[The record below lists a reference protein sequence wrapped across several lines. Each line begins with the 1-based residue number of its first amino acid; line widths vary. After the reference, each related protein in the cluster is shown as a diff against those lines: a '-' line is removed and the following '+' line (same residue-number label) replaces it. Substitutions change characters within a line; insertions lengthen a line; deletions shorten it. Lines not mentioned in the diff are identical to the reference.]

1 MTSQVWI
8 ALRLTLVELA
18 HNRFAMLLL
27 AVYLPAWY
35 GVIYGLTDDA
45 SIGFQL
51 RAFHVFVATSQ
62 HRLGLLTG
70 MLNAT
75 TLIMGFVALS
85 AVRRSALVDQRLVL
99 CGYSRV
105 ALILGR
111 LLAFGAASVLVSI
124 YAVLVLAAFTPP
136 DHPTVVAAGTFGAVL
151 TYAAIGV
158 LAGVLARGDLEG
170 FFVIIM
176 LSLVDTFIQ
185 NPIGNPSANRNVVEY
200 FPSYYPMQI
209 VVGAAIANRVAPWE
223 FWGSCAWAAS
233 LGILGVLG
241 FWQRTKSSRAARRLR
256 RRPRR

>member
-1 MTSQVWI
+1 VIRQVSI

-18 HNRFAMLLL
+18 HNRFAMVLL

-35 GVIYGLTDDA
+35 GVIYGLTENA

-99 CGYSRV
+99 CGYSQG
-105 ALILGR
+105 ALIGGR
-111 LLAFGAASVLVSI
+111 LLAFGVGSALLSI
-124 YAVLVLAAFTPP
+124 YAVFVLTAFTPP
-136 DHPTVVAAGTFGAVL
+136 NHPVMVAAGVLGAVL
-151 TYAAIGV
+151 TYAGIGV

-170 FFVIIM
+170 FFFIIM

-185 NPIGNPSANRNVVEY
+185 NPIANPAANRRVVEY
-200 FPSYYPMQI
+200 FPSYFPMQV
-209 VVGAAIANRVAPWE
+209 VVGAAIADRVAPQE
-223 FWGSCAWAAS
+223 FLGSLAWA
-233 LGILGVLG
+233 GGLGVLGALG
-241 FWQRTKSSRAARRLR
+241 FWQRTKSGRAAGR
-256 RRPRR
+256 RRPRPRR

>member
-1 MTSQVWI
+1 MRQVWI
-8 ALRLTLVELA
+8 ALRLTLVEQA

-35 GVIYGLTDDA
+35 GVIYGLTDNA

-75 TLIMGFVALS
+75 TLIMGFVALN

-99 CGYSRV
+99 CGYSRS

-111 LLAFGAASVLVSI
+111 LLAFAVASGLLAF
-124 YAVLVLAAFTPP
+124 YAVAVLAAFTPP
-136 DHPTVVAAGTFGAVL
+136 QHPVVVVAGTFGAVL

-158 LAGVLARGDLEG
+158 LAGVIARGDLEG
-170 FFVIIM
+170 FFFIIM

-185 NPIGNPSANRNVVEY
+185 NPIGNPAANRGVVEY
-200 FPSYYPMQI
+200 FPSYLPMQI
-209 VVGAAIANRVAPWE
+209 VVGGAIADHVAWWQ
-223 FWGSCAWAAS
+223 FWDSIGWAVV
-233 LGILGVLG
+233 LGVLGVLG
-241 FWQRTKSSRAARRLR
+241 FWLRTRIARAHA
-256 RRPRR
+256 

>member
-1 MTSQVWI
+1 VTGQAWI
-8 ALRLTLVELA
+8 ALRLSLIEQA

-27 AVYLPAWY
+27 AAYIPVWY

-51 RAFHVFVATSQ
+51 RAFHFFVATTQ

-85 AVRRSALVDQRLVL
+85 TVRRSALVDQRLVL
-99 CGYSRV
+99 CGYSRG

-111 LLAFGAASVLVSI
+111 LAALGAACVLVSL
-124 YAVLVLAAFTPP
+124 YAVLVLSMFTPP
-136 DHPTVVAAGTFGAVL
+136 QHPGVVLAGVFGAVM

-158 LAGVLARGDLEG
+158 LVGLVARGDLEG

-176 LSLVDTFIQ
+176 LSLVDTFVQ
-185 NPIGNPSANRNVVEY
+185 NPIGNPAANRAVVEY
-200 FPSYYPMQI
+200 FPSYLPMQI
-209 VVGAAIANRVAPWE
+209 VVGGAVANHVAWWQ
-223 FWGSCAWAAS
+223 FWGSLGWAVG
-233 LGILGVLG
+233 LGILGFLG
-241 FWQRTKSSRAARRLR
+241 FWHRTRIARR
-256 RRPRR
+256 PE

>member
-1 MTSQVWI
+1 VIRQVWI
-8 ALRLTLVELA
+8 ALRLTLTEQGR
-18 HNRFAMLLL
+18 NRFAMLLL

-35 GVIYGLTDDA
+35 GVIYGLTDEA

-51 RAFHVFVATSQ
+51 RAFHVFVATNQ

-111 LLAFGAASVLVSI
+111 LLALAAASVLLAV
-124 YAVLVLAAFTPP
+124 YAVAVLAAFTPP
-136 DHPTVVAAGTFGAVL
+136 QRPGIVVAGTFGAVL

-158 LAGVLARGDLEG
+158 LAGVVARGDLEG
-170 FFVIIM
+170 FFFIIM

-185 NPIGNPSANRNVVEY
+185 NPIGNPAANRAVVEY
-200 FPSYYPMQI
+200 FPSYLPMQV
-209 VVGAAIANRVAPWE
+209 VVGGAIANRTAWWQ
-223 FWGSCAWAAS
+223 FWGSLAWAAA
-233 LGILGVLG
+233 LGILGVQG
-241 FWQRTKSSRAARRLR
+241 FWFRTRIAR
-256 RRPRR
+256 PHAGQ

>member
-1 MTSQVWI
+1 VTRQVWI
-8 ALRLTLVELA
+8 ALRLTLLELV

-51 RAFHVFVATSQ
+51 RAFRVFVATSQ

-75 TLIMGFVALS
+75 TLIMGFVSLS

-99 CGYSRV
+99 CGYSRS

-111 LLAFGAASVLVSI
+111 LLAFAAASGLLSL

-136 DHPTVVAAGTFGAVL
+136 EYPGVVVAGTFGAVL
-151 TYAAIGV
+151 TYAIGV
-158 LAGVLARGDLEG
+158 LVGVLARGDLEG
-170 FFVIIM
+170 FFFIIM

-185 NPIGNPSANRNVVEY
+185 SPIGNPAANRAVVEY
-200 FPSYYPMQI
+200 FPSYFPMQI
-209 VVGAAIANRVAPWE
+209 VVGAAIASRLAAWE
-223 FWGSCAWAAS
+223 FWGSLAWAAG
-233 LGILGVLG
+233 LGMLGVVA
-241 FWQRTKSSRAARRLR
+241 FWQRTRSGGAAGVRSPRLR
-256 RRPRR
+256 G